1 VERSRTIRAR
11 GTSFST
17 SFAEC
22 LRSAG
27 GFGSL
32 SAMLSD
38 TLGRPLRDVRVS
50 VTDRCNFRCTY
61 CMPRDAYGRD
71 HAFLP
76 REEILTFEEIE
87 RLVRIFAGFGVEKV
101 RLTGGEPLLRHGL
114 DSLVAMIADVEGIED
129 MALTTNGS
137 TLARHAVALAEA
149 GLDRVTVSLDAIDDA
164 QFRAAADVD
173 FPVARVL
180 EGIDAANDAGLTPIK
195 INAVVRKGLNEES
208 ILDIAGA
215 FRGTG
220 HIVRFIEYMDV
231 GSLNGWQMADV
242 ITADEILATI
252 GTEWPLE
259 RVEENYPGEVVN
271 RWRYRDGGGEVG
283 VIASVSKPF
292 CGECTRL
299 RLSADGS
306 IYTCLF
312 GVNGTDLRGP
322 LRAGGTDAEIAALI
336 AGVWESRSDR
346 YSEERTGVSI
356 GLPKVEMSYIGG

>member
-1 VERSRTIRAR
+1 MLVDTFGRS
-11 GTSFST
+11 
-17 SFAEC
+17 
-22 LRSAG
+22 
-27 GFGSL
+27 
-32 SAMLSD
+32 
-38 TLGRPLRDVRVS
+38 LRDLRVS
-50 VTDRCNFRCTY
+50 VTDRCNFRCGY

-87 RLVRIFAGFGVEKV
+87 RLVAVFAGFGVEKV

-114 DSLVAMIADVEGIED
+114 EDLVAMVTAVDGIRDV
-129 MALTTNGS
+129 ALTTNGS
-137 TLARHAVALAEA
+137 TLARHARALSAA
-149 GLDRVTVSLDAIDDA
+149 GLDRVTVSLDAVDDA
-164 QFRAAADVD
+164 LFRAATDVD

-180 EGIDAANDAGLTPIK
+180 EGIEAAASAGLTPIK
-195 INAVVRKGLNEES
+195 INTVVRRGFNEES
-208 ILDIAGA
+208 ILDVAGA

-231 GSLNGWQMADV
+231 GSSNGWRLSDV
-242 ITADEILATI
+242 VTADQILGTI
-252 GTEWPLE
+252 DSEWPLDP
-259 RVEENYPGEVVN
+259 VEANYPGEVVN
-271 RWRYRDGGGEVG
+271 RWRYRDGEGEVG

-312 GVNGTDLRGP
+312 GVNGTDLRDP
-322 LRAGGTDAEIAALI
+322 LRAGATNDEIAAI
-336 AGVWESRSDR
+336 ISRVWEARTDR